1 MSDAGLPVTTVTRLP
16 AVSLQHVS
24 EVIRAHGI
32 VPKSEI
38 INELFEAGVLG
49 QRDDGIVVCLAVRGA
64 AVYELPI
71 WERRVLSQCY
81 P

>member
-38 INELFEAGVLG
+38 INELFEAGVMASVMTASSTITG
-49 QRDDGIVVCLAVRGA
+49 SFKQ
-64 AVYELPI
+64 
-71 WERRVLSQCY
+71 
-81 P
+81 